1 MRLFIQDQWTR
12 GRMTL
17 QGALR
22 YDHAW
27 SYYPAQQIGPTRFLP
42 QGLYVP
48 DTKGVLGYHDI
59 SPRMGVAYD
68 LFGDGKTALKFHTG
82 RYLEAAVNGNG
93 NYSEL
98 RPINRISNSVT
109 RTWTD
114 ANRNFEPDCDLQN
127 GLAQDLRPT
136 GGDFCGAWSNAN
148 FGKEV
153 PVLSYDEQ
161 ILKGWYNRPSD
172 WQITAT
178 VQQEVVASRLGRGRL
193 HASLAAELHGDRQ
206 PRGRAVGLHDV
217 QRHRAERSASS
228 RRWRL
233 RRVGTLQRQPG
244 QVQRRSINYRT
255 YAPVYGNVSQVYNG
269 VDVNVS
275 ARLRGGLQVQGG
287 TSTGQ
292 QVIDSC
298 ERARQAAGTGLGRR
312 VFAGRNPVQ
321 PDEPVLPRRA
331 RHHDAR
337 DGRRYLSSCRVPTCS
352 SPSRSRAAR
361 ACHSRPTG
369 TCRAR
374 SQHFPSDVRSRGTH
388 PTSR

>member
-1 MRLFIQDQWTR
+1 MPTGCRPIEPTRSATYVTGGHSVKGGYQGVLHINMSNPFTNNHNLQYRFNNGVPNQLTQNLLPYRTEERTRYDALFIQDQWTR

-42 QGLYVP
+42 QGLSVP

-68 LFGDGKTALKFHTG
+68 IFGDGKTAMKLHTG

-114 ANRNFEPDCDLQN
+114 ANRNYEPDCDLITAWRRTC
-127 GLAQDLRPT
+127 GPT

-178 VQQEVVASRLGRGRL
+178 VQQEVISSRVGGSRV
-193 HASLAAELHGDRQ
+193 HPSLAPELHRDRQ
-206 PRGRAVGLHDV
+206 PRRRAVGLHGV
-217 QRHRAERSASS
+217 QRDCAERSASS
-228 RRWRL
+228 RRWRV
-233 RRVGTLQRQPG
+233 RRLGTLQREPRQVQCGRPIPDLRAG
-244 QVQRRSINYRT
+244 LRECVAGVQRR
-255 YAPVYGNVSQVYNG
+255 
-269 VDVNVS
+269 
-275 ARLRGGLQVQGG
+275 GLQR
-287 TSTGQ
+287 
-292 QVIDSC
+292 
-298 ERARQAAGTGLGRR
+298 ERA
-312 VFAGRNPVQ
+312 P
-321 PDEPVLPRRA
+321 A
-331 RHHDAR
+331 RWVDR
-337 DGRRYLSSCRVPTCS
+337 C
-352 SPSRSRAAR
+352 RAAR
-361 ACHSRPTG
+361 APASR
-369 TCRAR
+369 
-374 SQHFPSDVRSRGTH
+374 
-388 PTSR
+388 